1 MYLYYSRKRPLEE
14 LPEEITAIWTCP
26 GENCKGWMRDNF
38 TFSIVPICPQCKA
51 EMVRSEKML
60 AMIENTSPNQL
71 KV

>member
-14 LPEEITAIWTCP
+14 LPEEITAIWTCA

-60 AMIENTSPNQL
+60 ATIENTSPNQL